1 MKQIEPIVDQMKEK
15 WINIEKG
22 TPLDGLWKHE
32 WEKHG
37 TCAAANIKEL
47 NTQLKY
53 FGEGLTLL
61 DRYSIDKLLQPTYI
75 KPGIDIGYKLEEIH
89 TALNLSIGNNFAIV
103 CERDHKTKQQYL
115 FEIRICFD
123 KKLNIHSCDGIVM
136 EDFFDYDFHD
146 EIISNCRKD
155 VEIYYP
161 SKAWILQKQWL
172 AKVKEQQ
179 LQSDSFLYHWI
190 NIYKLIRLLQ
200 WVTL

>member
-1 MKQIEPIVDQMKEK
+1 MKQIEPIIDEMKQK

-37 TCAAANIKEL
+37 TCAATNIKEL

-53 FGEGLTLL
+53 FSEGLALL
-61 DRYSIDKLLQPTYI
+61 DKYSIDKLLESTYI
-75 KPGIDIGYKLEEIH
+75 KPGIDIAYKLEEIH
-89 TALNLSIGNNFAIV
+89 TALNHSIGNNFAIV
-103 CERDHKTKQQYL
+103 CERDKGQQYL

-123 KKLNIHSCDGIVM
+123 KNLAIHSCDGIVM

-146 EIISNCRKD
+146 EIITNCHKD
-155 VEIYYP
+155 KDIYYP
-161 SKAWILQKQWL
+161 SRAWILQKQWL
-172 AKVKEQQ
+172 AKVKEEQH
-179 LQSDSFLYHWI
+179 QSDSFLYHWI

>member
-1 MKQIEPIVDQMKEK
+1 MNFKLTKCFRNRSNFHFADS
-15 WINIEKG
+15 
-22 TPLDGLWKHE
+22 LWKHE

-37 TCAAANIKEL
+37 TCAALSVKEL

-53 FGEGLTLL
+53 FSEGLELF
-61 DRYSIDKLLQPTYI
+61 DRYSIDKLLQSTYI
-75 KPGIDIGYKLEEIH
+75 KPGSEVYKLDEIH

-123 KKLNIHSCDGIVM
+123 KELKIHSCDGIVM
-136 EDFFDYDFHD
+136 ENFYDYDND
-146 EIISNCRKD
+146 EIITNCRKD
-155 VEIYYP
+155 QEILYP
-161 SKAWILQKQWL
+161 SKAWILQKQWF

-179 LQSDSFLYHWI
+179 AQNDNFLYHLK
-190 NIYKLIRLLQ
+190 NIYKLVRLLQ